1 MAKYLVP
8 LTNGIYKS
16 DSVRSIGKRND
27 SYYHQVS
34 FEVDGIPTSGTIEI
48 KARSPDSQVYEA
60 IPDGVINLASPQTL
74 LFQFNTNDFEFT
86 VSGSD
91 VSDGF
96 INVNDQE
103 LKGVTP

>member
-8 LTNGIYKS
+8 LANGVYES
-16 DSVRSIGKRND
+16 QSVRSIGKSNE

-74 LFQFNTNDFEFT
+74 LFQFNTDDFEFT

-103 LKGVTP
+103 LKGVTL